1 MDEILAKI
9 DALTEQMNKQFEG
22 IDRRFEAMDERFE
35 AMDKRFEAMD
45 KRLNGLEQG
54 QASVSEDIK
63 AICKD
68 IKNSDD
74 ISQLFELKTD
84 HNFKKVMATQS
95 DLKAE
100 LASLRTHLFLEE
112 GSREHADTV
121 GWDTQDKKWR
131 ALDKRL
137 HVVEAHLG
145 LE

>member
-1 MDEILAKI
+1 MEEIITKI
-9 DALTEQMNKQFEG
+9 DALAKQMNE
-22 IDRRFEAMDERFE
+22 RFETVDKRLDKMDGRLDKMDERFDAVE
-35 AMDKRFEAMD
+35 T
-45 KRLNGLEQG
+45 RLGNLELG
-54 QASVSEDIK
+54 QA
-63 AICKD
+63 AIRED

-74 ISQLFELKTD
+74 IFQLFELKTD

-100 LASLRTHLFLEE
+100 LASLRTRLFLEE

-137 HVVEAHLG
+137 HAVEAHLG
-145 LE
+145 LG

>member
-1 MDEILAKI
+1 MEEILAKI
-9 DALTEQMNKQFEG
+9 DTLTEQMNKQFEG
-22 IDRRFEAMDERFE
+22 V
-35 AMDKRFEAMD
+35 DKRFEAMD
-45 KRLNGLEQG
+45 KRLNNLKKG
-54 QASVSEDIK
+54 QT
-63 AICKD
+63 AIRKD

-74 ISQLFELKTD
+74 VFQLFELKTD
-84 HNFKKVMATQS
+84 HNFKEVMATQS

-100 LASLRTHLFLEE
+100 RASLRTRLFLEE
-112 GSREHADTV
+112 SSREHADTV